1 MTEAAV
7 ECCRPTE
14 IVPSA
19 EPITVDTLPV
29 SEPIKGLESKAT
41 GISPLSR
48 LAATPSA
55 VNAFILH
62 LHRCTRTR
70 GGTDTVLLFTT
81 YSARLISTIL
91 NVLGRTSLRHSARE
105 MVEQAFRLPP
115 STTVVL
121 SAASAPPLAALALN
135 IAKRIRAC
143 TDMLGEWRLMNRL
156 WGIISTYVAA
166 RDFVLRLRCQK
177 QDKNREKAPLP
188 DRFNTLVETLQF
200 LLLFGYHIRAVVLK
214 NLLSGRH
221 R

>member
-19 EPITVDTLPV
+19 EPITVDTLPA

-55 VNAFILH
+55 ANAFILH

-91 NVLGRTSLRHSARE
+91 NVPGRTSLRHSARE
-105 MVEQAFRLPP
+105 MVGAG
-115 STTVVL
+115 L
-121 SAASAPPLAALALN
+121 SAPALNHRRAIGRISASAS
-135 IAKRIRAC
+135 C
-143 TDMLGEWRLMNRL
+143 TCAQHCEAHPGM
-156 WGIISTYVAA
+156 
-166 RDFVLRLRCQK
+166 
-177 QDKNREKAPLP
+177 
-188 DRFNTLVETLQF
+188 
-200 LLLFGYHIRAVVLK
+200 H
-214 NLLSGRH
+214 RH
-221 R
+221 AW

>member
-1 MTEAAV
+1 MSLAGH
-7 ECCRPTE
+7 
-14 IVPSA
+14 
-19 EPITVDTLPV
+19 LF
-29 SEPIKGLESKAT
+29 AT
-41 GISPLSR
+41 
-48 LAATPSA
+48 
-55 VNAFILH
+55 
-62 LHRCTRTR
+62 
-70 GGTDTVLLFTT
+70 
-81 YSARLISTIL
+81 
-91 NVLGRTSLRHSARE
+91 
-105 MVEQAFRLPP
+105 RLPP

-188 DRFNTLVETLQF
+188 DGFNTLVETLQF